1 MSASSNCLQ
10 LLEQLA
16 EVPYIFVRFI
26 KEFVEFKVNTSIL
39 NLLNYITEEKVPQ
52 DEWIKLKNSKLGIST
67 QKQLRAQYLTS

>member
-39 NLLNYITEEKVPQ
+39 NLFNYITEEKVPQ
-52 DEWIKLKNSKLGIST
+52 DE
-67 QKQLRAQYLTS
+67 